1 MEKRPSFPQYFMRM
15 AFLAAERSTCIRR
28 HVGAV
33 AVLGDYII
41 ATGYNGPLSG
51 RPHCTDETCYRL
63 TNKIPSGQELE
74 KCWAVHAEQNVVAQ
88 CARYGIS
95 LAGATVFVTHAPCV
109 TCSKILLAAGVEYCV
124 FANPYPDNKMSES
137 LWKDRLLQID
147 FHSTIT
153 WQPTSE

>member
-1 MEKRPSFPQYFMRM
+1 MKRPSFPQYFMRM

-63 TNKIPSGQELE
+63 THSIPSGQELE

-95 LAGATVFVTHAPCV
+95 LAKATVYITHSPCV
-109 TCSKILLAAGVEYCV
+109 TCSKILLAAGVERCV
-124 FANPYPDNKMSES
+124 YAHAYPNNDMSLD
-137 LWKDRLLQID
+137 LWKGRLIALDSVQE
-147 FHSTIT
+147 HG
-153 WQPTSE
+153 E